1 MDKQERMERVN
12 VSDRH
17 IENSRGRGGVAMVP
31 LSTVCLCVC
40 VSVCLCVCVSACL
53 RVCVCVWVSLVL
65 WWLFFC
71 GSWLRNIKGMQSIHK
86 LGRAATNERILTAI
100 VWVKNVNTKLRGSL

>member
-1 MDKQERMERVN
+1 MCLIDTLKTA
-12 VSDRH
+12 
-17 IENSRGRGGVAMVP
+17 GGGGGVAMVP

-53 RVCVCVWVSLVL
+53 CLCLGLGLACALVAVLL
-65 WWLFFC
+65 WLLAPEHQ
-71 GSWLRNIKGMQSIHK
+71 GHAEHSMHK